1 MVTAPLA
8 LVLGIISFF
17 MTRGS
22 ASTIAGTIVNVL
34 FGIALASTI
43 LGPPMIS
50 GLESGSNA
58 VIQGV
63 SDSIGAGR

>member
-8 LVLGIISFF
+8 IILGVIAFF
-17 MTRGS
+17 MTKGN
-22 ASTIAGTIVNVL
+22 ASTFGATLVNIL

-43 LGPPMIS
+43 IGPPMIN

-63 SDSIGAGR
+63 SNSIGAGR

>member
-17 MTRGS
+17 MTKGS
-22 ASTIAGTIVNVL
+22 ASTVAATVVNIL
-34 FGIALASTI
+34 LGIALASTI
-43 LGPPMIS
+43 IGPPMIN

-58 VIQGV
+58 LFQAV
-63 SDSIGAGR
+63 SNVAGAR

>member
-1 MVTAPLA
+1 MVTAPLVVILGLVAFFLVKGKASNVWAA
-8 LVLGIISFF
+8 L
-17 MTRGS
+17 
-22 ASTIAGTIVNVL
+22 VNVL
-34 FGIALASTI
+34 LGIALASTI

-63 SDSIGAGR
+63 SNSIGTGR